1 MKLSWLNLILNQ
13 SQWNQ
18 TSDKEEARQV
28 RHVAEWEI
36 SVVRPGQYYR
46 ERERES
52 LQNITNYK
60 LQITNKIMV
69 GGCRLRLRSINVSDM
84 FHWTPRNSKIKMM
97 FCNELR
103 QFCCFEVVY
112 YLANKKENYPTMTGT
127 AEGLDNFGLW
137 YGIFCTLKKNISI
150 KTAKLSGKAK
160 ASA

>member
-1 MKLSWLNLILNQ
+1 M
-13 SQWNQ
+13 
-18 TSDKEEARQV
+18 TR
-28 RHVAEWEI
+28 R
-36 SVVRPGQYYR
+36 RPGWSDITCCWVRDFGGPTWSILQR
-46 ERERES
+46 ERERAFRI
-52 LQNITNYK
+52 LQITNYK

-112 YLANKKENYPTMTGT
+112 YLANKKDNYPTMTGT